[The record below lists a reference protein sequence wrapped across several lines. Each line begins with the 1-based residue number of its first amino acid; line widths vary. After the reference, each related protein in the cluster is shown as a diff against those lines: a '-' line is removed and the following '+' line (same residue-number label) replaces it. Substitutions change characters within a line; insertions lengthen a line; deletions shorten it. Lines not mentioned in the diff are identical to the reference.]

1 MNTQKPTPRTD
12 AHVRENVGNGTR
24 YSDIAKFARELECEV
39 ESKHGCW
46 MLELRRVS
54 DLERENEAMRAAIQ
68 EAVTALRAWPKAGH
82 GMSTDFTL
90 QSQAFRSGQS
100 ALAALKPFLPETP
113 CQPGE

>member
-1 MNTQKPTPRTD
+1 MNTQRPTPRTD
-12 AHVRENVGNGTR
+12 AHIRENVGNGTR

-68 EAVTALRAWPKAGH
+68 EAAAALDAIILSFDDEATWVTRDVPANAL
-82 GMSTDFTL
+82 T
-90 QSQAFRSGQS
+90 
-100 ALAALKPFLPETP
+100 ALKPFLQESP